1 MEISE
6 EFLFI
11 SWTVKKISLN
21 AYVFCDALPKNMCL
35 EQNHVIIETENLT
48 KKFGDIIACK
58 NISLKFFQNEILGVI
73 GPNGAGK
80 TTLLSMIS
88 GELAPSSGKIKILGM
103 DVLKYRNAIKPMLGV
118 MPQEYGLYGHLTV
131 EQHIN
136 LFGRL
141 SGLSRS
147 MAKNRTKEI
156 IGLLGLSEHSD
167 RKIEQLS
174 AGWKQRVLLAMS
186 LVHKPKIALLDEPTS
201 KLDPLAKRKTW
212 KYIEL
217 LKEMEV
223 SIILTSHD
231 MQEVETLS
239 DYIIFINNGCVIAE
253 GRAKDLKNQ
262 IGAKFS
268 VLLRYRASHLVPQK
282 LVLFLSSSE
291 RVHNLQISLHEIRFL
306 TSTELPRRFYD
317 KILAMSGNAIEEFT
331 LSIPSIEEVFLTLA
345 DEKD

>member
-1 MEISE
+1 MR
-6 EFLFI
+6 
-11 SWTVKKISLN
+11 
-21 AYVFCDALPKNMCL
+21 L
-35 EQNHVIIETENLT
+35 EQNHVVIETENLT
-48 KKFGDIIACK
+48 KQFDDVTACK
-58 NISLKFFQNEILGVI
+58 NISLKLFQNEILGII

-88 GELAPSSGKIKILGM
+88 GELAPSSGKIKIFGI
-103 DVLKYRNAIKPMLGV
+103 DVPKHRNAIKPSLGV

-147 MAKNRTKEI
+147 LAKNRTQEI
-156 IGLLGLSEHSD
+156 IDSLGLGEHSD
-167 RKIEQLS
+167 RRIEQLS
-174 AGWKQRVLLAMS
+174 AGWKQRALLAMS

-212 KYIEL
+212 EYIES
-217 LKEMEV
+217 LKEMEA

-231 MQEVETLS
+231 MREVEILS
-239 DYIIFINNGCVIAE
+239 DYITFLNNGHVIVE
-253 GRAKDLKNQ
+253 GRAKDLKNK

-268 VLLRYRASHLVPQK
+268 VLLRCRPSYSVPHK
-282 LVLFLSSSE
+282 LVSFLSSSE
-291 RVHNLQISLHEIRFL
+291 RVQNLQVSLHEIRFL

-317 KILAMSGNAIEEFT
+317 KMLAMSENAIEEFSM
-331 LSIPSIEEVFLTLA
+331 SIPSVEEVFLTLA

>member
-1 MEISE
+1 M
-6 EFLFI
+6 
-11 SWTVKKISLN
+11 
-21 AYVFCDALPKNMCL
+21 
-35 EQNHVIIETENLT
+35 ETENLT
-48 KKFGDIIACK
+48 KKFGDVIACK
-58 NISLKFFQNEILGVI
+58 NISLKLFQNEILGVI

-88 GELAPSSGKIKILGM
+88 GELAPSSGKIKVFGM
-103 DVLKYRNAIKPMLGV
+103 DVLKYRNAIKPMLSV
-118 MPQEYGLYGHLTV
+118 MPQEYGLYGHLTI

-147 MAKNRTKEI
+147 VAKNRTREI
-156 IGLLGLSEHSD
+156 IGSLGLGEHSD

-212 KYIEL
+212 KYIER
-217 LKEMEV
+217 LKEMKT

-231 MQEVETLS
+231 MQEVEILS
-239 DYIIFINNGCVIAE
+239 DHIIFINNGCVIAE

-268 VLLRYRASHLVPQK
+268 VLLRCRASSSIPQK
-282 LVLFLSSSE
+282 LVSFLSSNE
-291 RVHNLQISLHEIRFL
+291 RVYNLQVSLHEIRFL
-306 TSTELPRRFYD
+306 TPTELPRRFYD
-317 KILAMSGNAIEEFT
+317 EMLAMFGNAIEEFT
-331 LSIPSIEEVFLTLA
+331 VSTPSVEEVFLTLA